1 MRESRLAPIRSG
13 PEKGMMM
20 MMPAAR
26 DSATHLH
33 LHLYLYLYLYLYLVE
48 RNTRDTF

>member
-1 MRESRLAPIRSG
+1 
-13 PEKGMMM
+13 M

-33 LHLYLYLYLYLYLVE
+33 LHLHLHLYLYLYLYLVK
-48 RNTRDTF
+48 RITRDTF

>member
-13 PEKGMMM
+13 PEKKDDDAGG
-20 MMPAAR
+20 AR
-26 DSATHLH
+26 QRTHLH
-33 LHLYLYLYLYLYLVE
+33 LHLHLYLYLYLVE